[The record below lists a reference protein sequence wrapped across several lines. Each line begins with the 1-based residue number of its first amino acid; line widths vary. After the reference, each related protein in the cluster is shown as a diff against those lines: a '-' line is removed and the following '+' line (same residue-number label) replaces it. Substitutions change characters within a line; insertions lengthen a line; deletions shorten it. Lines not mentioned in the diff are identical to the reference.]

1 MPGYSVSPASIQN
14 AMSNR
19 APIVQLLAAFIA
31 VYIIWGST
39 YLAIAFAIDSLPPFL
54 MLAVRFL
61 VAGGV
66 MLAWTLMR
74 KRQPITRRQIVN
86 AMIIGAATLGIG
98 TGAVAWAQQEI
109 SSGIAALLVTT
120 VPLWMVFLDWRWFG
134 SGRPRAQVLFGLILG
149 IVGVGLLAAPDLNG
163 SSKGWAMLGVVV
175 GSASW
180 SVGSMQ
186 SKRMDLPKNLGVSA
200 AWQMMGGGILL
211 LIAGFLTGEVGGL
224 DVQAMTTSS
233 LLGLAY
239 LVVFGSIVGFTA
251 YVWLLANA
259 QPRQIA
265 SYAFVNPVV
274 AVLLGWLLAGEVLNT
289 RIGIAMLVLVSAVAL
304 IVYYG
309 RTPRSPAKHAIE
321 CTPMPAAAVSA
332 ETPA

>member
-1 MPGYSVSPASIQN
+1 
-14 AMSNR
+14 MSNR
-19 APIVQLLAAFIA
+19 APLVHLLAAFTA
-31 VYIIWGST
+31 VYVIWGST

-54 MLAVRFL
+54 MLAARFL

-66 MLAWTLMR
+66 MLAWSSFR
-74 KRQPITRRQIVN
+74 NRQPMALGQVVN

-98 TGAVAWAQQEI
+98 TGTVAWAEQEI
-109 SSGIAALLVTT
+109 PSGIAALLVTT
-120 VPLWMVFLDWRWFG
+120 VPLWLVFLDWRWFG
-134 SGRPRAQVLFGLILG
+134 SGRPRPQVLLGLVLG
-149 IVGVGLLAAPDLNG
+149 ILGVGLLAAPDLNG
-163 SSKGWAMLGVVV
+163 SSRGWAMLAVII

-180 SVGSMQ
+180 SIGSMQ
-186 SKRMDLPKNLGVSA
+186 SKRMDLPKNLAVSA
-200 AWQMMGGGILL
+200 AWQMTGGGILL
-211 LIAGFLTGEVGGL
+211 TVAGFVTGEVGGL
-224 DVQAMTTSS
+224 DVRTMTAHS
-233 LLGLAY
+233 LLALAY
-239 LVVFGSIVGFTA
+239 LVIFGSIIGFTA
-251 YVWLLANA
+251 YVWLLAHA

-274 AVLLGWLLAGEVLNT
+274 AVLLGWLLAGEVLNS

-304 IVYYG
+304 IVFYG